1 MAQAKIRKNDMVLII
16 AGKDKGKFA
25 AVLSTNQKEQT
36 VVLKGVNIKTKHH
49 RPSQENND
57 GKIEK
62 KEYPIHISNVA
73 YLVKKGAQ
81 GQKSIGSKIGW
92 KVDPKTNKN
101 KEWWRKLT
109 RLSRKEQIYGKTN

>member
-81 GQKSIGSKIGW
+81 DQQIK
-92 KVDPKTNKN
+92 KN
-101 KEWWRKLT
+101 KL
-109 RLSRKEQIYGKTN
+109 LF

>member
-49 RPSQENND
+49 KPSQENND

-92 KVDPKTNKN
+92 KVDPKKKKKQRVMKKINK
-101 KEWWRKLT
+101 T
-109 RLSRKEQIYGKTN
+109 I

>member
-25 AVLSTNQKEQT
+25 AVLATDAKNQT
-36 VVLKGVNIKTKHH
+36 VTLKQVNMKTKHH
-49 RPSQENND
+49 KPSQENTE

-73 YLVKKGAQ
+73 YLAKKGAE
-81 GQKSIGSKIGW
+81 GQHSVGTKIGW
-92 KVDPKTNKN
+92 KIDSKTGKKQRVMKKVNK
-101 KEWWRKLT
+101 T
-109 RLSRKEQIYGKTN
+109 I

>member
-92 KVDPKTNKN
+92 KVDSKTNKKQRVMKKIN
-101 KEWWRKLT
+101 KT
-109 RLSRKEQIYGKTN
+109 I

>member
-49 RPSQENND
+49 KPSQENND

-92 KVDPKTNKN
+92 KVDPKTNKKQRVMKKIN
-101 KEWWRKLT
+101 KT
-109 RLSRKEQIYGKTN
+109 I

>member
-49 RPSQENND
+49 KPSQENND

-92 KVDPKTNKN
+92 KVDTKTNKKQRVMKKIN
-101 KEWWRKLT
+101 KT
-109 RLSRKEQIYGKTN
+109 I